1 MRSFWKKTTAF
12 LLAALLLTSLAACR
26 KKEPDP
32 GNDDGGTSGGVPITV
47 YKVDGGEMGDSGLS
61 WEISS
66 DGTMVVRGN
75 GKMPEY
81 EYKSVEDSDLPWTP
95 YLQGNVDNTLLIKK
109 LVVEEGVSSI
119 SENAFYGCK
128 NLTEVV
134 LPVSLTEIAYSAFIN
149 CRRLTRVSGGIGL
162 VRIEEMAF
170 QNCTSLNMFSVSP
183 SLAEV
188 QTAAFSG
195 CGTLMLLVT
204 GSEAEW
210 KQALEKMTVGEG
222 NAAFV
227 EATPRFYEVK

>member
-1 MRSFWKKTTAF
+1 MRSFWKKTTAV

-32 GNDDGGTSGGVPITV
+32 NDGGDPSDEKPISV

-81 EYKSVEDSDLPWTP
+81 TYKSVEDSDLPWTP

-109 LVVEEGVSSI
+109 LVVEEGVTSI

-128 NLTEVV
+128 NLTEVL
-134 LPVSLTEIAYSAFIN
+134 LPVSLTEISYSAFVN
-149 CRRLTRVSGGIGL
+149 CRRLTRV
-162 VRIEEMAF
+162 IEEMAF
-170 QNCTSLNMFSVSP
+170 QNCASLNTLSVSP

-222 NAAFV
+222 NAAFT